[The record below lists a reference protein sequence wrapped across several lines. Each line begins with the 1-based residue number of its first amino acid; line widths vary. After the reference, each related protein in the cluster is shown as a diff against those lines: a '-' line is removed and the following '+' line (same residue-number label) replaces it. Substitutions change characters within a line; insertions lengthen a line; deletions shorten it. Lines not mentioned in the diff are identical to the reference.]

1 MYTRKGLYAIL
12 LGTTIMT
19 VVSSGVVAQT
29 YATTYENKTNANG
42 NAAYP
47 ANGGVARIEQGQSQT
62 YDNVQFKNNTANGD
76 ASGVSSNASGG
87 AIHNEGTVTMNG
99 ATDFTGNKVV
109 QNNRPAGETGD
120 LTQLG
125 GAVLTAG
132 GSQLTFNGDTTF
144 TNNTVTS
151 GVSNSGG
158 SYGAAAGALA
168 VGGTSIV
175 SPATVNFNQGV
186 TFTGNEATAT
196 NGSSAGGAVVV
207 ANNSTVNFKGKT
219 DFVGNKAT
227 GTTGSFGGG
236 LAVLDGTVNMA
247 GNTTFTGNKA
257 QEGGAIYNSDTV
269 KLTGSSNELSSNTA
283 TANGGAVLNMGEM
296 EINNATLSGNT
307 ATEVGGAIANAG
319 RTNERPNGG
328 VVTINNSTLSNNK
341 AQEGAGVYNVGT
353 AVLNNVTLSGNEA
366 TGNGGALHNRGSMFI
381 TGDTKIVGNTADL
394 GSIAYNAE
402 NAQMVFSD
410 VHDDIDLDY
419 DPFTDAQL
427 PANVSQIFDQS
438 GDIYN
443 AGNMRFT
450 NSEIQLHNGINSKQ
464 RNKTGNVTLNN
475 ATIDLGGY
483 DVAGEG
489 VIYADTVN
497 VNTGSE
503 IRTHVNRDTDKY
515 GKIVANAVTVNPTDT
530 TLKLHYKIQDALK
543 PGDSYIYKVLDA
555 TTVGGDFEQALTN
568 QGIYTV
574 EKLGNGEYK
583 VSYPAQPVDPDNP
596 PVNPDEPDRT
606 LLCPGCDANETN
618 TAEGWDIYDT
628 PLHFMP
634 EGSEAEEVQQEL
646 WENAVSNPSG
656 YRDALDGLAPDV
668 SPLIQAHATE
678 ITRRLSAIVSERFYN
693 SMERTGYVHNGK
705 RFYRFPRHESNLWVQ
720 GLYGKSKYDVRKG
733 WDMDTHGIAVGFDGH
748 ISEALRMGLSYAYTK
763 ADGDS
768 VGRETEIDSHTGM
781 IYGEYNPNR
790 FYANWLAMYTRSQYD
805 ETKKVFNHRVSADYD
820 VDAVGAQIMLGRK
833 MGPYVSGNWASG
845 VIKPEL
851 GLRYLYTKQHGYT
864 DSLGQKVGS
873 ADGQTLTGILGAQYT
888 IGYTLSPSLSWYPEL
903 RAAVTYDF
911 VEPDTKTRVNL
922 LNGKVYEVTTENMD
936 RFGIEVGAKVGLDI
950 NRKAEIAIEY
960 EGLFKGDYTNHTGL
974 ANLKYK
980 F

>member
-42 NAAYP
+42 NAEYP
-47 ANGGVARIEQGQSQT
+47 ANGGVARVEQGQSQT

-76 ASGVSSNASGG
+76 ASGVTANASGG
-87 AIHNEGTVTMNG
+87 AIHNEGTVTMSG

-109 QNNRPAGETGD
+109 QNNRPTGVMGD

-125 GAVLTAG
+125 GAVLTTG

-158 SYGAAAGALA
+158 SYGAAGGALA

-175 SPATVNFNQGV
+175 SPATVDFNQGV

-196 NGSSAGGAVVV
+196 NGSAIGGGVVV

-247 GNTTFTGNKA
+247 GNTTLTSNTA
-257 QEGGAIYNSDTV
+257 QDGGAIYNLDTV
-269 KLTGSSNELSSNTA
+269 KLTGASNELSSNTA
-283 TANGGAVLNMGEM
+283 TANGGAVLNMGNI
-296 EINNATLSGNT
+296 EINNATLSNNT
-307 ATEVGGAIANAG
+307 AGEVGGAIANAG
-319 RTNERPNGG
+319 RTNTNPDGG
-328 VVTINNSTLSNNK
+328 IVTLNNSTVSGNS
-341 AQEGAGVYNVGT
+341 AQEGAGIYNVGT
-353 AVLNNVTLSGNEA
+353 AVVNNVTLSGNKA
-366 TGNGGALHNRGSMFI
+366 TGNGGALYNRGSMFV
-381 TGDTKIVGNTADL
+381 TGNTQIKGNTADL

-419 DPFTDAQL
+419 NPFTNEAL
-427 PANVSQIFDQS
+427 PASVSQIFDQS

-443 AGNMRFT
+443 AGNLRFT
-450 NSEIQLHNGINSKQ
+450 NSEIQLHNGINSKRQ
-464 RNKTGNVTLNN
+464 NKTGNVTLNN

-483 DVAGEG
+483 GVDGAG
-489 VIYADTVN
+489 VIYADSVN
-497 VNTGSE
+497 INTGSE

-515 GKIVANAVTVNPTDT
+515 GKIVANEITVNPTDT
-530 TLKLHYKIQDALK
+530 TLKLHYSIQDALK
-543 PGDSYIYKVLDA
+543 PGESYIYKVLDG
-555 TTVGGDFEQALTN
+555 TTVISDFEQALTN

-583 VSYPAQPVDPDNP
+583 VSYPATPVDPDK
-596 PVNPDEPDRT
+596 PDKPDRT

-628 PLHFMP
+628 PLYFMP
-634 EGSEAEEVQQEL
+634 EGTEAREVQQEL
-646 WENAVSNPSG
+646 WEQAVGNPSG

-705 RFYRFPRHESNLWVQ
+705 RFYRFPRHDSNLWVQ

-805 ETKKVFNHRVSADYD
+805 ETKKVFNHRVTANYD

-950 NRKAEIAIEY
+950 NRKAEIALEY